1 MRSPEP
7 ARILVVE
14 DEESIAQGLLFNL
27 ERKGHSVELESNG
40 REALEK
46 VRAGRYDLIL
56 LDVRLPE
63 MDGFE
68 VCQSLRSEG
77 NFTPIVILTAR
88 SQPDDVIY
96 GLKLGADDYVVKPF
110 DLAELLARVEGM
122 LRRQEW
128 SRQEGAGEGA
138 AAAVAEPTPAP
149 ASSPLPAPPIAP
161 PTSRRSF
168 GDYWIDFETYE
179 ALTNRGVV
187 QLSHKELAVMRVF
200 LNRPHQVIT
209 RRELLAEVWELPQHP
224 NTRVVDNVI
233 VALRQ
238 AFEADSAHPRHIL
251 SVRGVG
257 YRFVP

>member
-1 MRSPEP
+1 MRPPEP

-14 DEESIAQGLLFNL
+14 DEDAIAQGLLFNL

-40 REALEK
+40 REALER

-128 SRQEGAGEGA
+128 SRQEGAGDYSTVRWKESPTIASLRASPPNGA
-138 AAAVAEPTPAP
+138 SAA
-149 ASSPLPAPPIAP
+149 I
-161 PTSRRSF
+161 
-168 GDYWIDFETYE
+168 
-179 ALTNRGVV
+179 
-187 QLSHKELAVMRVF
+187 
-200 LNRPHQVIT
+200 
-209 RRELLAEVWELPQHP
+209 
-224 NTRVVDNVI
+224 
-233 VALRQ
+233 
-238 AFEADSAHPRHIL
+238 
-251 SVRGVG
+251 
-257 YRFVP
+257 

>member
-1 MRSPEP
+1 
-7 ARILVVE
+7 
-14 DEESIAQGLLFNL
+14 
-27 ERKGHSVELESNG
+27 
-40 REALEK
+40 
-46 VRAGRYDLIL
+46 VRGGRYDLIL

-63 MDGFE
+63 VDGFE
-68 VCQSLRSEG
+68 VCQQLRSEG
-77 NFTPIVILTAR
+77 NLTPILMLTAR

-128 SRQEGAGEGA
+128 SRQES
-138 AAAVAEPTPAP
+138 TPP
-149 ASSPLPAPPIAP
+149 NPLSPAPPLAADSS
-161 PTSRRSF
+161 SRRVF
-168 GDYWIDFETYE
+168 GEYWVDFETYE
-179 ALTNRGVV
+179 AQTRRGTV

-200 LNRPHQVIT
+200 LGRPQQVVT

-238 AFEADSAHPRHIL
+238 SFEADSAHPRHIL